1 MARETLPFLLKAH
14 NAHASGAGT
23 NVLVGKP
30 AHHPFRLEQVGRFA
44 ATDPPEN
51 GAQESLLKDM
61 RQGIASRRRHVAPAL
76 SLC

>member
-1 MARETLPFLLKAH
+1 MARETLPFLLVAH

-23 NVLVGKP
+23 NVQVGKP
-30 AHHPFRLEQVGRFA
+30 AQRPFRSEPVGNLRRQIRLKLA
-44 ATDPPEN
+44 LKN
-51 GAQESLLKDM
+51 RCYKDM